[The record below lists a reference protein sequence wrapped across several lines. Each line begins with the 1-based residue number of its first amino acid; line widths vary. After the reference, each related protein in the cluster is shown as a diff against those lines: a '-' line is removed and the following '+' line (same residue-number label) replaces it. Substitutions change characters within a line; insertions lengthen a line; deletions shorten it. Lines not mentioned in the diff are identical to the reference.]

1 MRPGIG
7 ADHID
12 HPVILVSGF
21 AEPWPLALALAL
33 VQARVAQGRSYTA
46 VLVTLPLAAEQRLND
61 LMEEA

>member
-1 MRPGIG
+1 MS
-7 ADHID
+7 A
-12 HPVILVSGF
+12 LVS
-21 AEPWPLALALAL
+21 ALVTALVSALVSALVLALVPALALAL